1 MSGTGGKHR
10 PIVAGTF
17 VRAGHR
23 RRGGGGPPG
32 IVPVVADSGGG
43 TLTGL
48 ATLASDNRKVL
59 VSCQHVLVGYDPTT
73 DSYRAPQGDEEMYQT
88 ELVAGDKIGG
98 PVTAAPINTS
108 GENTA
113 DIAYCPLISGT
124 EASFMLHTHPT
135 HQGKGVIG
143 DALRPEENET
153 YKLFGQR
160 AGEVDVTVTDVDE
173 EEIINYATFTGL
185 AFTSFAQDAVGSG
198 DSGAPVVKEVSPGK
212 YKMVGIHLA
221 NPSPGTTG
229 FGTKGIIMTALAAE
243 KALGITFGYCA
254 PTANAGA
261 DQIVESGAAV
271 TLDGGE
277 CAGEV
282 LTYSWVQM
290 FGSGLEASEGRGAVD
305 LRGADTKTAAFTA
318 PSGPADL
325 TFRLMVRD
333 RKGAAAADTVKVT
346 VLEAGVEYLGDAS
359 GIEPHEG
366 TWSSTVSS
374 VNRTGRYAKFYGFS
388 VKERARVRID
398 LASSVDTYLFL
409 ISGAGKSGAVLERD
423 DDGGS
428 GLNSRIERELEPGIY
443 VIEATTYGAA
453 STGTFTLSVQETPLT
468 SSNRAPTANAGPDQ
482 TAVPGDTVTL
492 DGSGSSDPEG
502 GSLTYRW
509 EQMFGLDRGAIA
521 SRGVNLSNNT
531 SASPTFPAPASA
543 TVLTFQLTVTDSH
556 GASHSD
562 DVTVFVRAFQSSD
575 ATLSGVSI
583 SPSSITLDPAFAGA
597 TESYTASVGNTVTSL
612 RVTPTARQ
620 ANATVTVNGTAVT
633 SGQESGVINLAVGAN
648 TIAIVVTAQDGTT
661 TKTYTLT
668 ATRAASSDATLSA
681 LGITP
686 SSITLDP
693 GFAGATESYTVS
705 VGNTVT
711 SLRVT
716 PMVNQANAT
725 VTVNGTAVTSG
736 QESGVINLAVGAST
750 ITVVVTAQDGTTTKT
765 YTLTATRAAS
775 SDATLSA
782 LGITPSSITLDPAFA
797 GATESYTVSVGN
809 TVNSLRVT
817 PTVNQA
823 NATVT
828 VNGTAVTSGQESGVI
843 NLAVGA
849 NTITVVVTAQDGTTR
864 KTYTVAVTRAAPVN
878 PPPTANAGDDVTGY
892 AGLWIQF
899 NGSASNPDGDSLT
912 YSWSRISGPAVTL
925 LRDDTLAPLFRVPVD
940 PATWTF
946 QLTVTD
952 SRGATATDQVTATA
966 VRRIRSLGQR
976 GVPSTISAS
985 SSWRTVDTPSSA
997 HRAGRYA
1004 KYYSFSLDQ
1013 AARVQVDLTS
1023 FTAVD
1028 TYMYLL
1034 SGAGDSGVVLA
1045 SDDNGGTGN
1054 NARIT
1059 HELSAGSYTIEA
1071 TTNASGATGSFAVI
1085 LGVFESAVPVN
1096 RAPTANAGPDQT
1108 VNTDATV
1115 TLSGSGSDPDTGD
1128 TLTYSWTQIG
1138 TPTGTISNASSA
1150 TATFT
1155 APSSA
1160 ASLTFRLTVSDGTLS
1175 DTDDITITVQ
1185 APAPAGPRLSSIRFS
1200 FTNLDDETQG
1210 TPDGNYYKGI
1220 VPASRASGYVRTTN
1234 NNVLTT
1240 HNVLGPVP
1248 EFWVSRTL
1256 ANNQTH
1262 LTSTNSRR
1270 PCPPLPTKRRYSV
1283 CSRRQLPYLDGPCLC
1298 LRHHQPGAIWTNY
1311 AHFHRLRI

>member
-17 VRAGHR
+17 VTAGHR
-23 RRGGGGPPG
+23 RRGGGSPD
-32 IVPVVADSGGG
+32 IVSVHTGGGGG

-88 ELVAGDKIGG
+88 ELVAGDKVGS
-98 PVTAAPINTS
+98 PVTEAPINTS
-108 GENTA
+108 GENTS

-173 EEIINYATFTGL
+173 EETIDCATFTGL
-185 AFTSFAQDAVGSG
+185 AFTSFAQDAVRSG

-212 YKMVGIHLA
+212 YKMVGIHLG
-221 NPSPGTTG
+221 NPRPGTTG

-261 DQIVESGAAV
+261 DQIVESGASV

-409 ISGAGKSGAVLERD
+409 ISGAGKTGSVLERD

-468 SSNRAPTANAGPDQ
+468 SSNRAPTANAGPDP
-482 TAVPGDTVTL
+482 TAAPGDTVTL
-492 DGSGSSDPEG
+492 DGSGRTDPEG

-509 EQMFGLDRGAIA
+509 EQMFGSDRGAIA
-521 SRGVNLSNNT
+521 SRGVNLSDNT

-633 SGQESGVINLAVGAN
+633 SGQESGVINLAVGA
-648 TIAIVVTAQDGTT
+648 
-661 TKTYTLT
+661 
-668 ATRAASSDATLSA
+668 
-681 LGITP
+681 
-686 SSITLDP
+686 
-693 GFAGATESYTVS
+693 
-705 VGNTVT
+705 
-711 SLRVT
+711 
-716 PMVNQANAT
+716 
-725 VTVNGTAVTSG
+725 
-736 QESGVINLAVGAST
+736 ST

-765 YTLTATRAAS
+765 YT
-775 SDATLSA
+775 
-782 LGITPSSITLDPAFA
+782 
-797 GATESYTVSVGN
+797 
-809 TVNSLRVT
+809 
-817 PTVNQA
+817 
-823 NATVT
+823 
-828 VNGTAVTSGQESGVI
+828 
-843 NLAVGA
+843 
-849 NTITVVVTAQDGTTR
+849 
-864 KTYTVAVTRAAPVN
+864 VAVTRAAP
-878 PPPTANAGDDVTGY
+878 PPPLSPSFSSIQFNFAGFGSLYQSGNHYAADASAGSNGSSFIIKDDGQGNQSTLDFLAPVCELHVRSDTASQVVPGPADGSADPYIICSFGLSQADFDALPDFTQPGRVRIGRTSGGANTTWTLTNPTISFDASEGRHDLSFNIVLNYPVTGDNAQAVLAMFNSAGSPAATWIVSADWGNFKETISKVRGNRIYTANLRVTHPRLSRRSGNPEPFISI
-892 AGLWIQF
+892 AHVRIRRPPRILAKHTGPMWTTPAFPHVPGCGKGLWI
-899 NGSASNPDGDSLT
+899 
-912 YSWSRISGPAVTL
+912 PA
-925 LRDDTLAPLFRVPVD
+925 
-940 PATWTF
+940 
-946 QLTVTD
+946 
-952 SRGATATDQVTATA
+952 
-966 VRRIRSLGQR
+966 
-976 GVPSTISAS
+976 
-985 SSWRTVDTPSSA
+985 
-997 HRAGRYA
+997 
-1004 KYYSFSLDQ
+1004 
-1013 AARVQVDLTS
+1013 AARKT
-1023 FTAVD
+1023 
-1028 TYMYLL
+1028 
-1034 SGAGDSGVVLA
+1034 GVGLC
-1045 SDDNGGTGN
+1045 S
-1054 NARIT
+1054 
-1059 HELSAGSYTIEA
+1059 HPY
-1071 TTNASGATGSFAVI
+1071 
-1085 LGVFESAVPVN
+1085 
-1096 RAPTANAGPDQT
+1096 
-1108 VNTDATV
+1108 
-1115 TLSGSGSDPDTGD
+1115 
-1128 TLTYSWTQIG
+1128 
-1138 TPTGTISNASSA
+1138 
-1150 TATFT
+1150 
-1155 APSSA
+1155 
-1160 ASLTFRLTVSDGTLS
+1160 
-1175 DTDDITITVQ
+1175 
-1185 APAPAGPRLSSIRFS
+1185 FS
-1200 FTNLDDETQG
+1200 
-1210 TPDGNYYKGI
+1210 
-1220 VPASRASGYVRTTN
+1220 
-1234 NNVLTT
+1234 
-1240 HNVLGPVP
+1240 
-1248 EFWVSRTL
+1248 
-1256 ANNQTH
+1256 
-1262 LTSTNSRR
+1262 
-1270 PCPPLPTKRRYSV
+1270 
-1283 CSRRQLPYLDGPCLC
+1283 
-1298 LRHHQPGAIWTNY
+1298 
-1311 AHFHRLRI
+1311 